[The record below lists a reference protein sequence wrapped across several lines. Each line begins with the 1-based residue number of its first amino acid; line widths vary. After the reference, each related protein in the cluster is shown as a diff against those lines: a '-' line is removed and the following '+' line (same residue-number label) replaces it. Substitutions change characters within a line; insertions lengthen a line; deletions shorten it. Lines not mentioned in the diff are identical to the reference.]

1 MKTTKKLNEGIRVA
15 KEGIEECWDDMG
27 GQGMTQGNGEQMS
40 VTISMPGKNISV
52 TTDSAEEIGS
62 ILRLA
67 GINVGDGGV
76 PGDVDGDGDHDVA
89 DHAAELAGSDEQV
102 MYVGAGNPEESN
114 GDSAAD
120 IDDSDM
126 DNADPTDDI
135 VTDREDEKE
144 EETKEAVGDTTTTHK
159 GGTVTQTATGQV
171 HKAGP
176 GNYGGSD
183 DDEEKEQGSMYKKSS
198 IPDEEVEESAEI
210 ARIRHLAGLGEG
222 KKPDFLDVDK
232 DGNKD
237 EPMKDALDD
246 KEKIDEN
253 DKAKQLKRA
262 TKMLIQKCFNDHCY
276 PSELG
281 NHRINGI
288 IDATGL
294 NREEITGLADRI
306 TAKWR
311 EEEIRSEAEKS
322 SMSEA
327 SRIVALAGLEEARL
341 MNAPDGTSMPEPQEY
356 TLINKLGKGAGHRDY
371 GQNRANNQGE
381 NPMGMHTADIDSVE
395 EAFQAAMG
403 EYRKFV
409 AENISRK
416 K

>member
-1 MKTTKKLNEGIRVA
+1 MKTTKNLNEGIRVA

-67 GINVGDGGV
+67 GINIGGGETGV
-76 PGDVDGDGDHDVA
+76 PGDVDGDGDHDMA
-89 DHAAELAGSDEQV
+89 DHEAEVA
-102 MYVGAGNPEESN
+102 YVGAGSEGEPSVPAEVEFGGEEGPSEE
-114 GDSAAD
+114 GE
-120 IDDSDM
+120 M
-126 DNADPTDDI
+126 EEPG
-135 VTDREDEKE
+135 EEGE
-144 EETKEAVGDTTTTHK
+144 EEPKEAVGDTTTTHK
-159 GGTVTQTATGQV
+159 GGTVTQTPTGLKHQ
-171 HKAGP
+171 AGS
-176 GNYGGSD
+176 GVYGGTET
-183 DDEEKEQGSMYKKSS
+183 DDEEEDRKKQM
-198 IPDEEVEESAEI
+198 DKEVEESTEI
-210 ARIRHLAGLGEG
+210 ARLRHLAGLGEG

-237 EPMKDALDD
+237 EPMTKAIDD
-246 KEKIDEN
+246 KEEEVKEE
-253 DKAKQLKRA
+253 APA
-262 TKMLIQKCFNDHCY
+262 TDSMFGQGVFEGD
-276 PSELG
+276 G
-281 NHRINGI
+281 
-288 IDATGL
+288 
-294 NREEITGLADRI
+294 
-306 TAKWR
+306 
-311 EEEIRSEAEKS
+311 EAE
-322 SMSEA
+322 A
-327 SRIVALAGLEEARL
+327 ARIVALAGLEEGRL

-381 NPMGMHTADIDSVE
+381 NPMGMHTADIDNVE
-395 EAFQAAMG
+395 EAFQAAIG

>member
-67 GINVGDGGV
+67 GINIGGGETGV
-76 PGDVDGDGDHDVA
+76 PGDVDGDGDHDMA
-89 DHAAELAGSDEQV
+89 DHEAEVA
-102 MYVGAGNPEESN
+102 YVGAGSEGEPSVPDNQMPSDGDEEPKEGNEFS
-114 GDSAAD
+114 GALAK
-120 IDDSDM
+120 
-126 DNADPTDDI
+126 AK
-135 VTDREDEKE
+135 EEGKDEFEVGGNTYQVDGE

-159 GGTVTQTATGQV
+159 GGTVTQTPTGLKHQ
-171 HKAGP
+171 AGS
-176 GNYGGSD
+176 GVYGGTET
-183 DDEEKEQGSMYKKSS
+183 DDEEEDRKKQM
-198 IPDEEVEESAEI
+198 DKEVEESTEI
-210 ARIRHLAGLGEG
+210 ARLRHLAGLGEG

-237 EPMKDALDD
+237 EPMTKAIDD
-246 KEKIDEN
+246 KEEEVKEE
-253 DKAKQLKRA
+253 APA
-262 TKMLIQKCFNDHCY
+262 TDSMFGQGVFEGD
-276 PSELG
+276 G
-281 NHRINGI
+281 
-288 IDATGL
+288 
-294 NREEITGLADRI
+294 
-306 TAKWR
+306 
-311 EEEIRSEAEKS
+311 EAE
-322 SMSEA
+322 A
-327 SRIVALAGLEEARL
+327 ARIVALAGLEEGRL

-381 NPMGMHTADIDSVE
+381 NPMGMHTADIDNVE

>member
-67 GINVGDGGV
+67 GINIGGGGV

-89 DHAAELAGSDEQV
+89 DHAAELAGGDAEQV

-114 GDSAAD
+114 VDPAAD

-126 DNADPTDDI
+126 ENAEPTDDMSS
-135 VTDREDEKE
+135 DSEEEKE

-237 EPMKDALDD
+237 EPMTKAIDD
-246 KEKIDEN
+246 KEEEVKEE
-253 DKAKQLKRA
+253 APA
-262 TKMLIQKCFNDHCY
+262 TDSMFGQGVFEGD
-276 PSELG
+276 G
-281 NHRINGI
+281 
-288 IDATGL
+288 
-294 NREEITGLADRI
+294 
-306 TAKWR
+306 
-311 EEEIRSEAEKS
+311 EAE
-322 SMSEA
+322 A
-327 SRIVALAGLEEARL
+327 ARIVALAGLEEARL

>member
-1 MKTTKKLNEGIRVA
+1 MKTTKNLNEGIRVA

-67 GINVGDGGV
+67 GINIGGGETGI
-76 PGDVDGDGDHDVA
+76 PGDVDGDGDHDMA
-89 DHAAELAGSDEQV
+89 DHEAEVAYVGAGSEGEPSVPSGDFEEDPAHPGSVEIHGSMDAEGAAELAKELS
-102 MYVGAGNPEESN
+102 
-114 GDSAAD
+114 
-120 IDDSDM
+120 
-126 DNADPTDDI
+126 
-135 VTDREDEKE
+135 DREEGD

-159 GGTVTQTATGQV
+159 GGTVTQTPTGLKHQ
-171 HKAGP
+171 AGS
-176 GNYGGSD
+176 GVYGGTET
-183 DDEEKEQGSMYKKSS
+183 DDEEEDRKKQM
-198 IPDEEVEESAEI
+198 DKEVEESTEI
-210 ARIRHLAGLGEG
+210 ARLRHLAGLGEG

-237 EPMKDALDD
+237 EPMTKAIDD
-246 KEKIDEN
+246 KEEEVKEE
-253 DKAKQLKRA
+253 APA
-262 TKMLIQKCFNDHCY
+262 TDSMFGQGVFEGD
-276 PSELG
+276 G
-281 NHRINGI
+281 
-288 IDATGL
+288 
-294 NREEITGLADRI
+294 
-306 TAKWR
+306 
-311 EEEIRSEAEKS
+311 EAE
-322 SMSEA
+322 A
-327 SRIVALAGLEEARL
+327 ARIVALAGLEEGRL

-381 NPMGMHTADIDSVE
+381 NPMGMHTSDIDNVE

>member
-67 GINVGDGGV
+67 GINIAGGAAEGV
-76 PGDVDGDGDHDVA
+76 PGDVDGDGDHDMA
-89 DHAAELAGSDEQV
+89 DHEAEVA
-102 MYVGAGNPEESN
+102 YVGAGSESEPSVPAEVEFGGQEKTKEGNEFSGALAKAKEE
-114 GDSAAD
+114 GH
-120 IDDSDM
+120 
-126 DNADPTDDI
+126 
-135 VTDREDEKE
+135 DEFEVDGKTYKVDG

-159 GGTVTQTATGQV
+159 GGTVTQTPTGLKHQ
-171 HKAGP
+171 AGS
-176 GNYGGSD
+176 GVYGGTETD
-183 DDEEKEQGSMYKKSS
+183 NEEEERKKKMDKEV
-198 IPDEEVEESAEI
+198 DESAEI
-210 ARIRHLAGLGEG
+210 ARLRHLAGLGEG

-232 DGNKD
+232 DGDKE
-237 EPMKDALDD
+237 EPMADAIDD
-246 KEKIDEN
+246 KEEEVKEE
-253 DKAKQLKRA
+253 APA
-262 TKMLIQKCFNDHCY
+262 TDSMFGQGVFEGD
-276 PSELG
+276 G
-281 NHRINGI
+281 
-288 IDATGL
+288 
-294 NREEITGLADRI
+294 
-306 TAKWR
+306 
-311 EEEIRSEAEKS
+311 EAE
-322 SMSEA
+322 A
-327 SRIVALAGLEEARL
+327 ARIVALAGLEEARL

-356 TLINKLGKGAGHRDY
+356 TIINKLGKGAGHRDY

-395 EAFQAAMG
+395 EAFQTAMG